1 MADPE
6 PAAVTPV
13 QAETA
18 FRSARALR
26 YLYLFRTGFSAFW
39 VALVFGLASAQ
50 TAGST
55 LGWLAASLLVIYP
68 VSDALATVADVR
80 SSRIAAGRVQ
90 WLNVAL
96 DVAAAAAILVAVRS
110 SLAAAITAF
119 GGWAILSG
127 AVMIYLAVRRQRPL
141 GGQWLL
147 IISGAGSVLAGTTF
161 VGWTGSAAAALGALA
176 QYSAGG
182 AVWYLLTALWLARA
196 ARRRKARDH
205 GSLAAGN
212 GTSIGTGQRDVGGGC
227 QTISSSAGPN
237 PARW

>member
-1 MADPE
+1 MADSE

-68 VSDALATVADVR
+68 VSDAVATVADVR

-90 WLNVAL
+90 WLNVIL

-147 IISGAGSVLAGTTF
+147 IISGAGS
-161 VGWTGSAAAALGALA
+161 
-176 QYSAGG
+176 
-182 AVWYLLTALWLARA
+182 
-196 ARRRKARDH
+196 
-205 GSLAAGN
+205 
-212 GTSIGTGQRDVGGGC
+212 
-227 QTISSSAGPN
+227 
-237 PARW
+237 